1 MKVETGLRARKKA
14 RTRRALVEGAMRL
27 FTQKGYEQT
36 TLAEIAASAD
46 VSTRTFFSY
55 FAGKEDVVFFDA
67 EDRLREALA
76 MIDGRLPG
84 ESVAAL
90 LARVV
95 EAGARWEDDLT
106 GRLATE
112 RFHLMMAVPALQ
124 GRALHLLFDS
134 QRRLAEAL
142 CSAYPDEVD
151 PVTAAAAVGS
161 LVGAAKLAAVMS
173 LTRGETHEQAWTAT
187 RRAVEI
193 AAGGLESLGRTP

>member
-1 MKVETGLRARKKA
+1 
-14 RTRRALVEGAMRL
+14 MRL

-76 MIDGRLPG
+76 MIGGRLPG

-112 RFHLMMAVPALQ
+112 RFHLMMAVPVLQ
-124 GRALHLLFDS
+124 ARALHLLFDS

-173 LTRGETHEQAWTAT
+173 LTRGETHEQAWTAA
-187 RRAVEI
+187 RRAAEI
-193 AAGGLESLGRTP
+193 AAGGLQSLGRTP